1 MFWLSGTARR
11 RYPSEEYPEDVA
23 FQRLVEWGFR
33 GNFAIRWANGNVA
46 TYKRIPWPEIDAKEL
61 MVDASAAPLTAPAPH
76 PSQSKDTIVSSTA
89 TPTAIQS
96 CLLFRPLRTSQ
107 RRHYI
112 EAG

>member
-1 MFWLSGTARR
+1 MLGLSRTARR

-61 MVDASAAPLTAPAPH
+61 ALPHWPQPA
-76 PSQSKDTIVSSTA
+76 QSTSRR
-89 TPTAIQS
+89 QS
-96 CLLFRPLRTSQ
+96 LRGRVRQKLLELR
-107 RRHYI
+107 
-112 EAG
+112 